1 MSVVVPAIGVNPKC
15 EFGNRITIITW
26 GIPTNVA
33 TPGGQSN
40 TPKSDGVLDLNGSA
54 ILPTPIAITNA
65 TTSIAPA
72 FVAPFLDR
80 CIQFT
85 GTAGGATF
93 AVQGSNDGTNFVV
106 LHDAFNNVMSGLTV
120 GTVYQLMESTAW
132 LQIVMGG
139 SPTGTTAV
147 AAILKMRAPF

>member
-1 MSVVVPAIGVNPKC
+1 MSTVPAINVTPKC
-15 EFGNRITIITW
+15 EFGNRCSIITW

-40 TPKSDGVLDLNGSA
+40 TPKDLLTADLDGGS
-54 ILPTPIAITNA
+54 IYPTPVAITSA
-65 TTSIAPA
+65 VTAIAPV
-72 FVAPFLDR
+72 FIAPFLDR

-93 AVQGSNDGTNFVV
+93 AVEGSNDGTNYVT
-106 LHDAFNNVMSGLTV
+106 LHDAFGNALGAVV
-120 GTVYQLMESTAW
+120 PGTVYQLMESTAW

-139 SPTGTTAV
+139 SPSGTTSV